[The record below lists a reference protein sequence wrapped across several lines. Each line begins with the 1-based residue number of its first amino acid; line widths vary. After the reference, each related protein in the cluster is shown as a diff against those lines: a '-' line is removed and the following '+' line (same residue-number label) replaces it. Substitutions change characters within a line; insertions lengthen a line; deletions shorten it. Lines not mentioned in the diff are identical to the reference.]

1 MRTTIILLLFIAT
14 SESSF
19 SNRWNKV
26 TPGSPA
32 YVPGVG
38 KSFFACN
45 EVARITP
52 LPKSLLSCARIGICE
67 FLIEFVRPV
76 RNILDFKKRWWS
88 LHLKQLADSI
98 HDRYPAVFLVPDPF
112 NYETRLHPQDLSF
125 ADSNGKVL
133 SVVFDFKREG
143 GDLTALRKSMR

>member
-1 MRTTIILLLFIAT
+1 MRTATILLLFIAT

-19 SNRWNKV
+19 STRWNKV

-52 LPKSLLSCARIGICE
+52 PPNSLLACARIGICE

-76 RNILDFKKRWWS
+76 RNILDFKNRWWS
-88 LHLKQLADSI
+88 LHVKQLAESI
-98 HDRYPAVFLVPDPF
+98 HGLHPTVFLVPDPL
-112 NYETRLHPQDLSF
+112 NYNVRLHPKDLAF

-133 SVVFDFKREG
+133 SVLFDFKGEG
-143 GDLTALRKSMR
+143 GDLTVLRKSMR